1 MSVRKLPDLANLI
14 HDMKGSRES
23 LKRKLFTVQA
33 FIARENIKRFEAQLA
48 ACKDPKQRETIAQL
62 LDQAFQQLAEAE
74 AARLIRPSLRM
85 QA

>member
-1 MSVRKLPDLANLI
+1 
-14 HDMKGSRES
+14 MKASRES

-62 LDQAFQQLAEAE
+62 LDRAFQQLAEVE
-74 AARLIRPSLRM
+74 AAKRRRASADSSPYGNS
-85 QA
+85 